1 MKATHAKLFQNG
13 GSQAVRLPAECRFP
27 PGQLEVA
34 VRRVGRRVVLEPVEE
49 WPDRFLKCLGTL
61 SEEIPRPKQVPIA
74 KLKDPFG

>member
-1 MKATHAKLFQNG
+1 M
-13 GSQAVRLPAECRFP
+13 RLPAECRFP